1 MAKSLNTRF
10 LGDGSALRDEQARSM
25 LEEVEGQVPGS
36 GNSGGISQGS
46 MEGMEGAANACEEAF
61 PLAQSEEEHQEHQEE
76 YQVQEISGRH
86 EDLPGTTLPRHDL
99 PFPLDR
105 AAAGFANQF
114 VSETLLE
121 VQKLIPH
128 ATQDLVE
135 ELTRVILVCLI
146 ILYP

>member
-1 MAKSLNTRF
+1 MFRKS
-10 LGDGSALRDEQARSM
+10 
-25 LEEVEGQVPGS
+25 VEGMKICQAP
-36 GNSGGISQGS
+36 
-46 MEGMEGAANACEEAF
+46 
-61 PLAQSEEEHQEHQEE
+61 
-76 YQVQEISGRH
+76 
-86 EDLPGTTLPRHDL
+86 
-99 PFPLDR
+99 PFPDMTFPFLWIEQLQVSLID
-105 AAAGFANQF
+105 QF